1 MSDVTVPPPPGED
14 PPDQLPVNV
23 EDEMRRSYLDYA
35 MSVIVSRALPDARD
49 GLKPVHR
56 RILYGMHEAGYTPD
70 KAYRKSAQTVGVVM
84 GKYHP
89 HGDASIYDALVRMA
103 QTFST
108 RLPLIDG
115 QGNFG
120 SVDGDPPAAM
130 RYTESRLTRAAMSM
144 LADIDRDTVDFSPN
158 YDESEHEPRVLPA
171 AFPNLLINGSAGIAV
186 GMATN
191 IPPHNPSEIIDAT
204 LALLA
209 EPETTLEQLMEI
221 VPGPDFPTGGII
233 LGRAG
238 IRSAFETGRGSIAV
252 RARAGIEE
260 IRRERHAI
268 VVTEIPFQ
276 VNKSTLLER
285 IAELVRAK
293 TVEGISD
300 LRDESD
306 RSGMRIVI
314 ELKRDAT
321 GEVVL
326 NQLYRFTQLQT
337 SFGVNMLALDGGRPR
352 LLGLREALQAF
363 IAFREEVVLRRS
375 RFDLARARDRAHL
388 LVGLAIAVANIDEV
402 IRTIRQSPDA
412 GAARSALMA
421 RDWPAEAVLDLLA
434 LIDDA
439 GNAIQSETEGQ
450 PASRTIRLTETQA
463 RGILELRLQRLTG
476 LEREKIQAELTEVAG
491 KIRELLDIIG
501 SRIRRVEV
509 IAAELRQIRGEIG
522 SPRLTEVVDYA
533 ADQDDESLIEPGQ
546 MVVTITRDGFIKR
559 TPLEVFRAQHRG
571 GRGRTAAGTRGD
583 DIVTRS
589 FNAHTHQFVL
599 FFSSGGKAFREKVW
613 RLPEASPTAKGR
625 ALVNM
630 LPELGGDG
638 ITTVLPLPLDESLWE
653 NLHLVFATASG
664 GVRRNR
670 LSDFRNVRSSGLIAM
685 KLDDGDR
692 LIGVA
697 TCREGDDV
705 MLATRLGRC
714 IRFQITDDTLRV
726 FAGRESSGVRGIR
739 LIEGPG
745 LQNDVLRDEVNSL
758 SVLRHVEASVGER
771 AAFLRSMA
779 VRRRAP
785 GLEDEA
791 AEVAAEADGSEAGID
806 EEAAEE
812 AALSAERIAHLEE
825 SEEVL
830 LTVTNGGFG
839 KRSSAY
845 DYRVTGR
852 GGQGIVN
859 ILLAARRNGTAVV
872 ATLPV
877 RRGDDIMLVTDAGR
891 LIRVPADQIRITA
904 RQTMGVTLFRL
915 GERERV
921 TSVFPVIE
929 AAGDGEG
936 AAGDP
941 TPGSIPPGQ
950 GVADTADS
958 DGPDGITD
966 DTADDAAP
974 EDAGPSGGGDA

>member
-1 MSDVTVPPPPGED
+1 MSDITAPPPPGED

-233 LGRAG
+233 LGRSG
-238 IRSAFETGRGSIAV
+238 IRAAFETGRGAVPV

-260 IRRERHAI
+260 IRRERRAI

-375 RFDLARARDRAHL
+375 RFDLAKARDRAHL

-402 IRTIRQSPDA
+402 IRTIRASPDA
-412 GAARSALMA
+412 AQARAALMA
-421 RDWPAEAVLDLLA
+421 RDWAAGDVLDLLA

-439 GNAIQSETEGQ
+439 GNAVESEAEGQ
-450 PASRTIRLTETQA
+450 PASRTIRLTEAQA

-476 LEREKIQAELTEVAG
+476 LEREKIQAELAEVAG
-491 KIRELLDIIG
+491 KIRELLDVIG

-509 IAAELRQIRGEIG
+509 IVAELRQIRTEIG

-685 KLDDGDR
+685 KLDEGDR

-726 FAGRESSGVRGIR
+726 FAGRESAGVRGIR
-739 LIEGPG
+739 LIEDAG
-745 LQNDVLRDEVNSL
+745 LRDEVNSL
-758 SVLRHVEASVGER
+758 SVLRHVQASVGER
-771 AAFLRSMA
+771 AAFLRAMA

-791 AEVAAEADGSEAGID
+791 AEVAAEADGLEANADD
-806 EEAAEE
+806 EAIEE
-812 AALSAERIAHLEE
+812 AALSAERIAHLED

-830 LTVTNGGFG
+830 LTVTDGGFG

-859 ILLAARRNGTAVV
+859 ILLAARRNGAAVV

-877 RRGDDIMLVTDAGR
+877 RRGDDVMLVTDAGR
-891 LIRVPADQIRITA
+891 LIRVPADQVRITA

-929 AAGDGEG
+929 AAGEGEG
-936 AAGDP
+936 AAGEP
-941 TPGSIPPGQ
+941 APGSIPPGQ

-966 DTADDAAP
+966 DFGDDAGDEPGPDGAL
-974 EDAGPSGGGDA
+974 DA